1 MATEKVKGDS
11 PSRDDCKDF
20 ENEGTMSTFSAED
33 EKRIIRKIDW
43 NLMPL
48 LTFSYAL
55 QYLDKT
61 SLSYSAILG
70 IREDLKLVGQ
80 EYSWAS
86 SIFYIGYLAASYPIS
101 FGFVKFPLGKYLSIL
116 IFLWGV
122 ILTFHALASN
132 YASLMVLRT
141 FLGVFESAISPGFSL
156 ITGMWYTP
164 KEHVSRHSVW
174 FCGNAGAGIIGSLI
188 SYGILYYG
196 GEFAKWK
203 ILFLTFGLLT
213 VAWSIVL
220 FFILPD
226 SPLNAH
232 FLTPAER
239 EFVSLRPKKFQ
250 RTTQT
255 KKWDRGQFIET
266 MTDVKTWWFLVFSFI
281 ICVPNGGTTSFQT
294 LIINGFGYDVYKTI
308 LMGLPAPAFQL
319 TTVILTALF
328 ASNVRKSR
336 LIAFV
341 LIFLMGLAGILMI
354 KLLPEEQKLSRL
366 AGFWLVT
373 GIAPAFP
380 VMMSL
385 FASNTAGFTKK
396 STTAAVIF
404 VGYCVGNLVGP
415 QFFKSNEAPN
425 YTTAYTTILVC
436 FVITIFLVIGLR
448 IYLDLVN
455 KRRDRK
461 QGVHIDA
468 EESRA
473 VHLDTDDSLEEVD
486 ETDKQNRSFRYV
498 L

>member
-1 MATEKVKGDS
+1 MSTETKKDPPPGD
-11 PSRDDCKDF
+11 DLKDR
-20 ENEGTMSTFSAED
+20 ENEGSMSTFSAE
-33 EKRIIRKIDW
+33 EERRIVRKIDW

-55 QYLDKT
+55 QFLDKT

-70 IREDLKLVGQ
+70 LREDLKLVGQ

-122 ILTFHALASN
+122 ILTFHALASD

-141 FLGVFESAISPGFSL
+141 LLGVFESAISPGFSL

-164 KEHVSRHSVW
+164 NEHVSRHSVW
-174 FCGNAGAGIIGSLI
+174 FCGNASAGIIGSLI
-188 SYGILYYG
+188 SYGILHYG

-213 VAWSIVL
+213 VAWSVVL
-220 FFILPD
+220 FFFLPD
-226 SPLNAH
+226 SPLNAR
-232 FLTPAER
+232 FLASEER

-255 KKWDRGQFIET
+255 KKWDRDQFIET
-266 MTDVKTWWFLVFSFI
+266 ITDVKTWWFLVFSFV

-294 LIINGFGYDVYKTI
+294 LIINGFGYDVFKTI

-319 TTVILTALF
+319 TTVILASLF
-328 ASNVRKSR
+328 ASYVRKAR
-336 LIAFV
+336 LIALV
-341 LIFLMGLAGILMI
+341 LIYLMGLAGILMI
-354 KLLPEEQKLSRL
+354 KLLPQEQKLSRL

-380 VMMSL
+380 LMMSL

-404 VGYCVGNLVGP
+404 VGYCVGNIVGP
-415 QFFKSNEAPN
+415 QFFKSSEAPN
-425 YTTAYTTILVC
+425 YTTAYTEILVC
-436 FVITIFLVIGLR
+436 FGITIVLTIIFRV
-448 IYLDLVN
+448 YLDMVN
-455 KRRDRK
+455 KQRDRE
-461 QGVHIDA
+461 QGVHIEA
-468 EESRA
+468 EESRV
-473 VHLDTDDSLEEVD
+473 VHLDTDDSLDEVD
-486 ETDKQNRSFRYV
+486 ETDIQNRSFRYV